1 MIYSIGDKIE
11 CIIPVN
17 SQCLNMSNPNFYIK
31 KGDVYIITDKD
42 DFPDEN
48 SCHWYKMT
56 SAENK
61 SILISAWNDYP
72 KHMILQEC
80 FEKK

>member
-17 SQCLNMSNPNFYIK
+17 
-31 KGDVYIITDKD
+31 
-42 DFPDEN
+42 FPDEN
-48 SCHWYKMT
+48 SCHWYEMT

-72 KHMILQEC
+72 EHMILQEC

>member
-31 KGDVYIITDKD
+31 KGDVYIIKDKD
-42 DFPDEN
+42 EFQDEN
-48 SCHWYKMT
+48 SCNLYEMP
-56 SAENK
+56 SAENN
-61 SILISAWNDYP
+61 SNLISASKDYP
-72 KHMILQEC
+72 EHMILQEC

>member
-48 SCHWYKMT
+48 SCHWY
-56 SAENK
+56 
-61 SILISAWNDYP
+61 
-72 KHMILQEC
+72 Q
-80 FEKK
+80 